1 MTEINTTQRA
11 NPQQQ
16 KLSELRQQQAQ
27 FKELQ
32 ESREGDRPTRADAAR
47 MSGLASGIDT
57 EGILRKIDLVER
69 RRMEPMQDQRFKTIQ
84 ELESFGLIKGSLENI
99 KATIDSLKSSATWE
113 GKIVESS
120 NEDVVTA
127 TATQGAKPGKNT
139 LVVDRVALNH
149 QIASQNY
156 AEAED
161 LVGKGRFTIKVG
173 EEGNPIP
180 IVLDESNN
188 TLTGLKD
195 AINFATDEVN
205 ATIIKTGNKTKPYQL
220 VLTSQQTGT
229 EGRINLTVELQNG
242 ITPNFDNFVEDPSP
256 WQGVGEISEVPELKG
271 EIGTGASTAIVQ
283 VVGSYEGE
291 DENVFTLTAIQ
302 SGVVGGDGQL
312 QIRWADQEG
321 RTGVLNLDKLNYAP
335 GVPLEFVDG
344 LALIFSEGE
353 IIVNDSFS
361 FTANPTQPDRFW
373 WIDED
378 GRKSNTTTPT
388 AWTRQTQG
396 ATGAPVIAGD
406 YTGDDDNEFTLTISG
421 SGQIGSAPKL
431 SITWV
436 DDDGLTGTLNVGL
449 GYEPGTALGINQGLT
464 VTLKSGVLNDGQ
476 VATFEVEAEDKSSK
490 WWLDDAERLNPP
502 KIVDITNWTF
512 PDEDE
517 AAGLMPALP
526 EGAGGQ
532 ISTSKVALS
541 GIFEG
546 DEAKIYTFTA
556 LADGAIGT
564 TRGLQ
569 VKWED
574 DKGNFGKLNLSD
586 EYLPGTPLPFDSGL
600 AIAFETGR
608 IFEDDFF
615 TVRTRTATIQPPQ
628 DALIRFGATEF
639 GGGLEI
645 TSSTNQVEGVIDG
658 VLLELHSTSEK
669 PVTITVRGDKELARK
684 VVVDFVEQYNDLGKL
699 IAELSKY
706 NEETNTAG
714 PLLGDS
720 EVIAIRNTLSRLL
733 IDPVAGLPR
742 ESNTLFS
749 LGIAINDQG
758 LLEIDEAKLNNK
770 INEDFGLVADL
781 FRDKGDSD
789 NNQVAFVG
797 MSPATS
803 INTDGYAVEITQP
816 ATQGQYISPPL
827 LQPIVIDDTNHR
839 FSVSVD
845 GRQSEEMNI
854 PVGSY
859 TLSGYAR
866 LLQNAIAS
874 DKAVGKRGVR
884 VLAEGDRIRL
894 ISSRFGVR
902 STISFV
908 PGATGKAGVG
918 LLEGQSEAGL
928 NVEGEIDGT
937 PGEGNGQ
944 LLRVPE
950 KSGPAS
956 GLRLYVKLNEDQ
968 IDSEKPEAL
977 VTVTKGVA
985 SRVSRYLETQ
995 VNPLTGQMRR
1005 ITKDLRD
1012 RVGELDS
1019 QLKRLDERISRKR
1032 AGLQQKFARLESKMS
1047 SLRSQQSFM
1056 QSQMAGMGGGG
1067 GLPGLPR

>member
-11 NPQQQ
+11 NSQQQ
-16 KLSELRQQQAQ
+16 KLFELRQQQEQ

-32 ESREGDRPTRADAAR
+32 ESREGDRPSRSDAAR

-69 RRMEPMQDQRFKTIQ
+69 RRMEPMQDQRFQTLQ

-139 LVVDRVALNH
+139 LVVDRIALNH

-161 LVGKGRFTIKVG
+161 VVGNGRFTVKVG

-195 AINFATDEVN
+195 AINFATDELN

-220 VLTSQQTGT
+220 VLTSQQTGS
-229 EGRINLTVELQNG
+229 EGRITVEVDLQSG

-256 WQGVGEISEVPELKG
+256 WQGVGVISRIAELKG

-302 SGVVGGDGQL
+302 SGVVGGDDQL
-312 QIRWADQEG
+312 QIRWADEDD

-373 WIDED
+373 WIDEE

-388 AWTRQTQG
+388 AWTRQIQG
-396 ATGAPVIAGD
+396 ATGAPVIGGD
-406 YTGDDDNEFTLTISG
+406 YNGDDDNEYTLTISG
-421 SGQIGSAPKL
+421 SGQIGSAPNL
-431 SITWV
+431 TITWE
-436 DDDGLTGTLNVGL
+436 DDDGLTGTLSVGR
-449 GYEPGTALGINQGLT
+449 GYEPGTPLAINQGLT

-476 VATFEVEAEDKSSK
+476 VATFEVEAEDKTNK
-490 WWLDDAERLNPP
+490 WWLDDAARLIPP
-502 KIVDITNWTF
+502 KIVDVTNWTL
-512 PDEDE
+512 PDEVS
-517 AAGLMPALP
+517 GFMPALP
-526 EGAGGQ
+526 EDVGAR
-532 ISTSKVALS
+532 ISTSQVALS
-541 GIFEG
+541 GVFQG

-556 LADGAIGT
+556 LTDGAIGT

-574 DKGNFGKLNLSD
+574 DKGNFGNLNLAD
-586 EYLPGTPLPFDSGL
+586 DYLAGTPLPFDSGL
-600 AIAFETGR
+600 AIAFGSGR
-608 IFEDDFF
+608 IFEEDFF

-645 TSSTNQVEGVIDG
+645 TSSTNQVEGVIEG
-658 VLLELHSTSEK
+658 VLLDLHSTSEK

-684 VVVDFVEQYNDLGKL
+684 VVVDFVEQYNNLGAM
-699 IAELSKY
+699 IAELSKF
-706 NEETNTAG
+706 NEETNIAG

-720 EVIAIRNTLSRLL
+720 DVIAIRNTLSRLL

-781 FRDKGDSD
+781 FRDKGTSD

-797 MSPATS
+797 MTPATA
-803 INTDGYAVEITQP
+803 INTDGYTIEITRP
-816 ATQGQYISPPL
+816 ATQGHYISPPL

-859 TLSGYAR
+859 SLPAYAR

-894 ISSRFGVR
+894 ISSRFGSR

-918 LLEGQSEAGL
+918 LLEGQSDAGL
-928 NVEGEIDGT
+928 DVEGDIDGT

-950 KSGPAS
+950 KTGPAS
-956 GLRLYVKLNEDQ
+956 GLRLYVKLNEEQ
-968 IDSEKPEAL
+968 IDSENPEAL
-977 VTVTKGVA
+977 VTITKGVA
-985 SRVSRYLETQ
+985 SRVSRYLETL

-1019 QLKRLDERISRKR
+1019 QLKRLEERIDRKR
-1032 AGLQQKFARLESKMS
+1032 AGLRAKFNRLESKMS
-1047 SLRSQQSFM
+1047 SLRSQQTFM

-1067 GLPGLPR
+1067 GLPGLPG